1 MKWRKQSGDN
11 VLWLGWLACPIL
23 AMMSSPALASLQI
36 GECAGSRNF
45 GCNVFIGKEIEKGIG
60 KGIGKEASAQEQA
73 RAEALFQRA
82 QMLVKAGRFA
92 EATGIWEQAAS
103 AFAQEGASLGRA
115 LSLVYLS
122 LTRKQLG
129 EWERAQEAIAASL
142 EILELQSNFAP
153 EATGVFARALNVQG
167 GLYLAMGQVDRALE
181 IWERAARTYQSA
193 GDDMGSIGAEI
204 NQTQALQAL
213 GLYRRSRQ
221 LLLEINE
228 RLSERPDSWIKAQ
241 ALHSLGQTL
250 QVLGLLHESREILEQ
265 SLATASRLERIS
277 GFGSNNGSSNNS
289 SILLSLGHTT
299 RDLQDYPAALEFY
312 QKAVVAAPTLLER
325 VEAEVSQLNLLVEME
340 KWEQSESLLPQIQ
353 SQLVGLTPSR
363 RAVYAAVHLGE
374 TALEYEGERWKE
386 DRGTIIELRQG
397 ISQVLARAVR
407 QAKEIRDYR
416 AESYSLGMLGK
427 LYARSGQWQEARSL
441 TEKALGRSQ
450 IINAS
455 DLMALW
461 QAQLGEIF
469 KETGQ
474 IEEAI
479 AAYSESVNYLE
490 SIRSDLVAINTDI
503 QYDFRETVE
512 PIYRQLVGLL
522 LQSNASQDNLE
533 KARAT
538 IEALQLAEL
547 DNFFREACLDAKP
560 VKVDEIDQKAAVIYP
575 IVLSDRLE
583 VIVSR
588 PGMPLRQYTARV
600 SASKV
605 EKTLRDMRKSL
616 NPVFP
621 QPARLA
627 ISRQIYDWS
636 IRPAEANGD
645 LEGVET
651 LVFVLDGFWR
661 NIPMSALYDGQQYL
675 IKKYNVALTVG
686 LQLLEP
692 RAIEPESLR
701 VMTGGL
707 TEARQ
712 GFSPLPGVEYEVNQ
726 IAATLPS
733 SVLLNREFTR
743 ATLQAKLQSRSFPVV
758 HLATHGQFS
767 SNAEETFLLAWDGRI
782 NVKDL
787 DNLLQGIKNGNQ
799 QPIELLV
806 LSACQ
811 TASGDD
817 RAVLGLAGL
826 ALRAGAR
833 STIATLWAVR
843 DESTAVLM
851 TEFYKYLN
859 QPGNAKADALRQAQL
874 ALLDRPEYN
883 HPFYWASVVLVGNW
897 L

>member
-36 GECAGSRNF
+36 GECVGSRDF
-45 GCNVFIGKEIEKGIG
+45 GCNVFIDKGIEKGIG
-60 KGIGKEASAQEQA
+60 KGIGKGASAQEQA
-73 RAEALFQRA
+73 KAEALFERA
-82 QMLVKAGRFA
+82 QMLLKAGRFA

-103 AFAQEGASLGRA
+103 AFAQQGASLGRA

-129 EWERAQEAIAASL
+129 EWELAQEAIAASL
-142 EILELQSNFAP
+142 EILEVESNFAP
-153 EATGVFARALNVQG
+153 EATGVLARALNVKG

-181 IWERAARTYQSA
+181 SWERAARTYQSA
-193 GDDMGSIGAEI
+193 GDEMGSIGAEI

-250 QVLGLLHESREILEQ
+250 QVLGLLHESREILEE
-265 SLATASRLERIS
+265 SLATASRLENIS
-277 GFGSNNGSSNNS
+277 GLGSNSGSNNS

-299 RDLQDYPAALEFY
+299 RDLQDYPVALEFY
-312 QKAVVAAPTLLER
+312 QKAVVAAPSLLER

-363 RAVYAAVHLGE
+363 RSVYAAVHLGE
-374 TALEYEGERWKE
+374 TALKYERQRWKN
-386 DRGTIIELRQG
+386 DKGQTIELRRG
-397 ISQVLARAVR
+397 IAQVLARAVR
-407 QAKEIRDYR
+407 QAQEIRDSR

-427 LYARSGQWQEARSL
+427 LYVRSGQWQEARSL

-461 QAQLGEIF
+461 QAQLGQIF
-469 KETGQ
+469 QEKGK
-474 IEEAI
+474 IKEAI

-490 SIRSDLVAINTDI
+490 SLRSDLVAINTDI

-600 SASKV
+600 SGSKV

-621 QPARLA
+621 KPARLA
-627 ISRQIYDWS
+627 ISKQIYDWS
-636 IRPAEANGD
+636 IRAAEANGD
-645 LEGVET
+645 LEGAET

-675 IKKYNVALTVG
+675 IQKYNVALSVG

-701 VMTGGL
+701 VMTGGV

-712 GFSPLPGVEYEVNQ
+712 GFSPLPGVEYEINQ

-743 ATLQAKLQSRSFPVV
+743 TTLQAKLQSRSFPVV

-787 DNLLQGIKNGNQ
+787 DNLLQGRKRGNQ

-843 DESTAVLM
+843 DESTALLM

-874 ALLDRPEYN
+874 ALLDTPEYN
-883 HPFYWASVVLVGNW
+883 HPFYWAPVVLVGNW

>member
-36 GECAGSRNF
+36 GECVGSRDF
-45 GCNVFIGKEIEKGIG
+45 GCNVFIDKGIEKGIG
-60 KGIGKEASAQEQA
+60 KRIDYGASAQEQA
-73 RAEALFQRA
+73 KAEALFERA
-82 QMLVKAGRFA
+82 QMLLKAGRFA

-129 EWERAQEAIAASL
+129 EWELAQEAIAASL
-142 EILELQSNFAP
+142 EILEVESNFAP
-153 EATGVFARALNVQG
+153 EATGVLARALNVKG

-181 IWERAARTYQSA
+181 SWERAARTYQSA
-193 GDDMGSIGAEI
+193 GDEMGSIGAEI

-250 QVLGLLHESREILEQ
+250 QVLGLLHESREILEE
-265 SLATASRLERIS
+265 SLATASRLEHIS
-277 GFGSNNGSSNNS
+277 GLGSNNGSNNS

-299 RDLQDYPAALEFY
+299 RDLQDYPGALEFY
-312 QKAVVAAPTLLER
+312 QKAVLAAPSLLER

-340 KWEQSESLLPQIQ
+340 NWEQSESLLPQIQ

-363 RAVYAAVHLGE
+363 RSVYAAVHLGE
-374 TALEYEGERWKE
+374 TALKYERQRWKN
-386 DRGTIIELRQG
+386 DKGQTIELRRG
-397 ISQVLARAVR
+397 IAEVLARAIR
-407 QAKEIRDYR
+407 QAQEISDSR

-427 LYARSGQWQEARSL
+427 LYVRSEQWQEARSL

-469 KETGQ
+469 QEKGK
-474 IEEAI
+474 IKEAI

-490 SIRSDLVAINTDI
+490 SLRSDLVAINTDI

-600 SASKV
+600 SGSKV

-621 QPARLA
+621 KPARLA
-627 ISRQIYDWS
+627 ISKQIYDWS

-645 LEGVET
+645 LEGAET

-675 IKKYNVALTVG
+675 IQKYNVALSVG

-743 ATLQAKLQSRSFPVV
+743 TTLQAKLQSRSFPVV

-787 DNLLQGIKNGNQ
+787 DNLLQGRKRGNQ

-859 QPGNAKADALRQAQL
+859 QPGNAKAEAVRKAQL
-874 ALLDRPEYN
+874 ALLDSPEYN
-883 HPFYWASVVLVGNW
+883 HPFYWAPVVLVGNW